1 MKKARVFTANNLAC
15 FLIFFCIP
23 FITTFY
29 SCTTKEYDLNQQIDR
44 GFISRNAVFF
54 SFQSTTSN
62 PTMIVGNGP
71 VLATV
76 STDESGSI
84 VDAIQLAGNETYFI
98 ASQQQTTRAVYYQG
112 KPGLPP
118 LLSGRFFTSEECLSN
133 QKLAV
138 IGKNQVEKTWQDTD
152 SKKTYIDLMDK
163 TYEVIGI
170 AGLST
175 ASTIDELAFV
185 NFGSLSTDQQKSGRF
200 YLDGASG
207 KLEVYYSKI
216 VNKVNSLGISG
227 LHEIDMPSTSTDII
241 AGGVFMAN
249 ILQIVIFSFLVGAS
263 VCMLVLFLLTNRQK
277 ISVYLLNGYT
287 YVFTAA
293 KIFRPCLFSGLVGII
308 AASLSLFI
316 LGKINFFALPPYT
329 IYMDTIY
336 YLLLAVI
343 VLILWTIPLFILIRR
358 FNVAESLR

>member
-1 MKKARVFTANNLAC
+1 MKKARVISANNLAC

-23 FITTFY
+23 FITAFY

-62 PTMIVGNGP
+62 LTTPVGNDA
-71 VLATV
+71 VSTTV
-76 STDESGSI
+76 NTDESGSI
-84 VDAIQLAGNETYFI
+84 MDTIQLAENETYFI

-112 KPGLPP
+112 KPELPP

-185 NFGSLSTDQQKSGRF
+185 NFGSLSSDQQKSGRF

-207 KLEVYYSKI
+207 KTEEYYSQV
-216 VNKVNSLGISG
+216 VNKANRLGISG
-227 LHEIDMPSTSTDII
+227 LHGIDMPSTSTDII

-263 VCMLVLFLLTNRQK
+263 VCMLVLFLLSNRQR
-277 ISVYLLNGYT
+277 ISVYLLNGYP
-287 YVFTAA
+287 YVFTATR
-293 KIFRPCLFSGLVGII
+293 IFSPCLISGLVGI
-308 AASLSLFI
+308 AAAGLSLVI

-329 IYMDTIY
+329 IYLATIVY
-336 YLLLAVI
+336 SLLAVI
-343 VLILWTIPLFILIRR
+343 VLILWTIPLVIMIRR